1 MSVLPIQPTPL
12 TIPSASNCLLWM
24 RPDDT
29 RSSNM
34 TFSANRLSAIKNLAN
49 NRVLISNG
57 TTANQPSTGLVTIK
71 GLNALGFDND
81 SSRWLNTGLP
91 ATLTNF
97 TIFVVVQQVVSGNAG
112 HIFASTT
119 GSKQTIRMNVNNL
132 GFTSN
137 DGTTTLALASGD
149 SVLTNPAIFA
159 LTGNVSTSTRNL
171 YKNSIT
177 AGISGGYN
185 GTIGASFFGTTAAA
199 SGSARGGFNLGETI
213 IYNKALSATEI
224 TTIMRYLSNR
234 SGVILT

>member
-1 MSVLPIQPTPL
+1 MAAFRIQPTPL

-29 RSSNM
+29 SSSNM

-49 NRVLISNG
+49 NRVLINNG
-57 TTANQPSTGLVTIK
+57 TTANQPSTGLVTIN

-81 SSRWLNTGLP
+81 NNRWLTTGLP

-97 TIFVVVQQVVSGNAG
+97 AIFAVVQQVVSGAQG
-112 HIFASTT
+112 TIFAGGSTV
-119 GSKQTIRMNVNNL
+119 QTIRMGTTNN
-132 GFTSN
+132 GFDSN
-137 DGTTTLALASGD
+137 DSTTTIALTTGT
-149 SVLTNPAIFA
+149 SVLTAPAIFA
-159 LTGNVSTSTRNL
+159 VTANVATSTRNL
-171 YKNSIT
+171 YVNS
-177 AGISGGYN
+177 A
-185 GTIGASFFGTTAAA
+185 TIGASGAYDGSVPPSFFGTGSAS